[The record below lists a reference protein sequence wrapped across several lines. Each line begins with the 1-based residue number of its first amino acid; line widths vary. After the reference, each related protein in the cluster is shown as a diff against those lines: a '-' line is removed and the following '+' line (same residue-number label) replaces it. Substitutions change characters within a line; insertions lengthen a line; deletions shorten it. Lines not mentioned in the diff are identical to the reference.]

1 MAASLLLPDLIA
13 GACACLALTGWGMV
27 WHLSRHARL
36 SEHETRHRKPD
47 RKPTP
52 SNNTLLANA
61 APLLVEAIPGMALI
75 LGSMGQILACN
86 EDAQTHYGNSLGALL
101 RHPNARDTLKTALH
115 APSVTDA
122 TLPAACSTTVRLD
135 VPVKCSV
142 HLAMRR
148 IVGSSER
155 DSLVLV
161 LLHDRSI
168 MQAVDR
174 MRADFVAHASHELR
188 TPLASLSGFIDLM
201 REGGDTTDPSS
212 RTLYLDIM
220 NQQATRMQ
228 RLIDRLLYLS
238 QLELKGHHRPHE
250 QLDVDELFALVLGE
264 VTPRFHDS
272 GRTLTVDHEENLI
285 LLADSDEM
293 VQVLLNLIENAIR
306 YGTRPDHPLHV
317 RLHARQATPD
327 EGPSSAM
334 PGILITVEDNG
345 PGIAAHHIPRLTERF
360 YRITN
365 QPESHTESEQ
375 GTGLGLAIVRQI
387 LERHGGQ
394 IRFASTPGQGT
405 TCFIWLPAAHTPQ
418 NRATRAIPAP

>member
-1 MAASLLLPDLIA
+1 MAASSLLLPDLIA
-13 GACACLALTGWGMV
+13 VVCTCLALAGWGMV
-27 WHLSRHARL
+27 WHLSRRVHL
-36 SEHETRHRKPD
+36 SEHEPHHRSPD

-52 SNNTLLANA
+52 NSSTMLADA

-86 EDAQTHYGNSLGALL
+86 EDARTHYGKSLGALL

-115 APSVTDA
+115 APSATDMA
-122 TLPAACSTTVRLD
+122 LPAACSTTVRLD

-148 IVGSSER
+148 VGGASER

-201 REGGDTTDPSS
+201 REEGDTTDPSS

-250 QLDVDELFALVLGE
+250 RLDVDDLFALVLGE

-272 GRTLTVDHEENLI
+272 NRTLTVDHEENLA
-285 LLADSDEM
+285 LLADRDEM
-293 VQVLLNLIENAIR
+293 VQLLLNLIENAIR
-306 YGTRPDHPLHV
+306 YGTKPDHPLHV
-317 RLHARQATPD
+317 RLHARQATPA
-327 EGPSSAM
+327 EGPSPAT
-334 PGILITVEDNG
+334 PGVLIMVEDNG

-360 YRITN
+360 YRITD
-365 QPESHTESEQ
+365 QPEGSTGGEQ

-394 IRFASTPGQGT
+394 IRFTSTPGQGT
-405 TCFIWLPAAHTPQ
+405 ACLVWLPTA
-418 NRATRAIPAP
+418 PAPQGHR